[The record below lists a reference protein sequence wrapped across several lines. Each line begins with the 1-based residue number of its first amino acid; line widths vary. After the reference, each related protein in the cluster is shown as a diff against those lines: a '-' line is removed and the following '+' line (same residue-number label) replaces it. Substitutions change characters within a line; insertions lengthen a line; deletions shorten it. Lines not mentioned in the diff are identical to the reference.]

1 MTQEDFIF
9 QPGAVLHEAVMGGL
23 RANGT
28 NFSIW
33 CRENGVLETVA
44 RQATFGQSR
53 GANGQDILARL
64 IDAAG
69 IDFVRTVYERRLL
82 DHAERVRTAQRKRG
96 VV

>member
-1 MTQEDFIF
+1 MPRQQFIF

-28 NFSIW
+28 NFARW
-33 CRENGVLETVA
+33 CRDNGVLETVA

-53 GANGQDILARL
+53 GENGQVILAKL

-69 IDFVRTVYERRLL
+69 PEFVRQVYEKRLL
-82 DHAERVRTAQRKRG
+82 AHACDIRKG
-96 VV
+96 AT